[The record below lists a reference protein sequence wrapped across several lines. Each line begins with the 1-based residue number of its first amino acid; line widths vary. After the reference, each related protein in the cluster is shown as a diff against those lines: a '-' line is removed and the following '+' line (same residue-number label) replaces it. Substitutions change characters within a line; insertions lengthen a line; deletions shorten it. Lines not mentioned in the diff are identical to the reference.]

1 MNNRVFVVAALLVVA
16 SAGTAMADPPAWC
29 AKAEG
34 RLDSNS
40 KDAITSKDAEWAL
53 YYLVG
58 ATCKPD
64 QEAQTLT
71 KELAAARAKWNK
83 KLDMVEQDWADV
95 AEWASQDQGSR
106 VNQDIR
112 NDKKIAWS
120 KLSPVQQFGLI
131 AGDFNED
138 GAAYTAD
145 ALGPKLT
152 EVGRFAYIHKCLRA
166 RDNEQPVVWA
176 MCQPDIDAFDRKKFA
191 NEVRMDTAVTG
202 SDRMAMR
209 LLVQDYD
216 QQIKD
221 HADAVKKLI
230 AKDAGYATVFKTAEQ
245 GYKDFAKVDAA
256 YVQLAADMDDARV
269 TNSRKAFDGCSEK
282 AWPAWKKA
290 VSAIPAKKFAN
301 FKRAPGDENEIVQAV
316 GVVIGDP
323 TGYLATVSLYIC
335 EGLGG
340 DRDKMDYLA
349 KALGNTASRWPGYRG
364 PRLSAQTAVMANGVT
379 LDDRD
384 ARIDYPGVN
393 HGWMDQ
399 NMSSSGGGRGVV
411 ASVKVSGGKAVVTF
425 KKEFEKQEQCTNW
438 KSSNKITQITSS
450 GSLIYESWCTASKS
464 VTVDKSFG
472 PQTVKARYVEGL
484 KPGMVFTNTED
495 VVGVVYAKNGAKQ
508 PSSICSAPVK

>member
-1 MNNRVFVVAALLVVA
+1 MNNRVFVAAVLMVA
-16 SAGTAMADPPAWC
+16 SAGTAMADAPPWC
-29 AKAEG
+29 AKATG

-40 KDAITSKDAEWAL
+40 KDAITSKDSSWAL

-64 QEAQTLT
+64 EEAKTLT

-95 AEWASQDQGSR
+95 AEWASEDQSTR
-106 VNQDIR
+106 MNPNVR
-112 NDKKIAWS
+112 TEKKLAWS

-152 EVGRFAYIHKCLRA
+152 EVGRFAWIHKCLKA
-166 RDNEQPVVWA
+166 RDDEQPVMWA

-202 SDRMAMR
+202 VERMAMR
-209 LLVQDYD
+209 FLFEDYD
-216 QQIKD
+216 QQLKD
-221 HADAVKKLI
+221 HADAVKKLF
-230 AKDAGYATVFKTAEQ
+230 AKDAGYQTVFKTAEQ
-245 GYKDFAKVDAA
+245 GYKDFAKVDAS
-256 YVQLAADMDDARV
+256 YVQLAADMEDARV
-269 TNSRKAFDGCSEK
+269 TNSRKAFEGCVERT
-282 AWPAWKKA
+282 WPAWKKA
-290 VSAIPAKKFAN
+290 VSGIPAKKFAN
-301 FKRAPGDENEIVQAV
+301 FKREPGDENEIVQAV
-316 GVVIGDP
+316 GVIIGDP
-323 TGYLATVSLYIC
+323 AGYLATVSHYIC
-335 EGLGG
+335 DGLGG
-340 DRDKMDYLA
+340 DRNKMDYLA

-364 PRLSAQTAVMANGVT
+364 PRTAAQTAVMANGVT

-384 ARIDYPGVN
+384 AKIDYPNVN
-393 HGWMDQ
+393 HDWMAQ
-399 NMSSSGGGRGVV
+399 NLSSGGGGRGVV
-411 ASVKVSGGKAVVTF
+411 ASVKVNGDKATVTF

-438 KSSNKITQITSS
+438 KSSNRITQITSS
-450 GSLIYESWCTASKS
+450 GSIIYESWCTASKS

-484 KPGMVFTNTED
+484 KPGMFFTNTED
-495 VVGVVYAKNGAKQ
+495 VAGVVYAKNGAKQ
-508 PSSICSAPVK
+508 PVSIASAPLK